1 MNGRWSTLAL
11 ALLLALPAGA
21 QTDRL
26 RIEELRQDIR
36 RLERTIQ
43 EQARRIDR
51 LERELARAGRPTTS
65 AAAREGAEAAPDGSF
80 EAWIAPQRWDRL
92 REGMTAQE
100 VIAIL
105 GPPTAVR
112 PDGTSPTRTLF
123 YTLQIGDTAFLS
135 GTVQLEND
143 RVRAVERP
151 ALK

>member
-1 MNGRWSTLAL
+1 MNGRCAASAL
-11 ALLLALPAGA
+11 ALLLALPAAA

-51 LERELARAGRPTTS
+51 LERQLAQAGRPTAPATG
-65 AAAREGAEAAPDGSF
+65 RGADGVPAGAF
-80 EAWIAPQRWDRL
+80 ETWIAPERWDRV

-100 VIAIL
+100 VISIL

-135 GTVQLEND
+135 GTVRLEND

-151 ALK
+151 TLR